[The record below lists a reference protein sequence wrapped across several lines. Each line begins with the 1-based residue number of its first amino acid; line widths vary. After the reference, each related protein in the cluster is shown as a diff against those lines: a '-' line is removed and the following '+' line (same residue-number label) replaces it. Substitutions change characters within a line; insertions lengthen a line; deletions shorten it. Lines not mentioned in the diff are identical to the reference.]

1 MEDSECT
8 VNIRKQKLLLTLISA
23 IPVARTLAQA
33 LSNMVTINE
42 PLLGKLWDTYMS
54 LPEDQ
59 VVLMYNV
66 AFWELIHVTDL

>member
-1 MEDSECT
+1 M
-8 VNIRKQKLLLTLISA
+8 LLLTLILA

-59 VVLMYNV
+59 VVLMYDV
-66 AFWELIHVTDL
+66 AF